1 MSLNWREID
10 LVLDELSLLGAR
22 VQRIAQPRFS
32 QLRLELYRRREALT
46 LLIAMEQGKTRLHR
60 TVAGFS
66 KPGTP
71 QRFQQ
76 LLQARLRGGAITEIK
91 HVHRDRII
99 RFGISRA
106 GEQYQ
111 LWARLWGGSAN
122 VILTDDEGT
131 IIDAMYRRP
140 KRGEVSGSVFSPPP
154 PDAEAAQKAEALE
167 VRPFLI
173 QPAST
178 GDGRYPVSAAIEAR
192 YATLEHEE
200 HLARLRRDADKALAS
215 REAALR
221 RRFEELQRRSSEG
234 EQSERYKVIADAI
247 MTGLHRV
254 DPGTGWLKV
263 ENPYDP
269 SEVLEIQLD
278 PTLSGSDNA
287 ERYYRRYKKARA
299 SHEATEHELSETTAA
314 LERVRTR
321 RQRVQ
326 QLGDPNELAAL
337 IGTARKRRQR
347 GASEDRA
354 PAVPGLQFH
363 SGKLQLY
370 LGRTAMEND
379 ELLRRHVRGNDLWLH
394 VRDRPG
400 PYVFVKTPKG
410 KSVPLETL
418 LDAGNLALAYSK
430 AKAEGRALIQYT
442 QVKNLRRAKDG
453 PKGRVIPYHEKTIE
467 VELDQERLQRLRRP
481 GDEESP

>member
-1 MSLNWREID
+1 
-10 LVLDELSLLGAR
+10 VLDELSLVGAR

-32 QLRLELYRRREALT
+32 QLTLELYQRREALT
-46 LLIAMEQGKTRLHR
+46 LLIVMEQGKTRVHR
-60 TVAGFS
+60 TTAGFS
-66 KPGTP
+66 KPRTP

-76 LLQARLRGGAITEIK
+76 LLQSRLRGGTITEVE

-99 RFGISRA
+99 RFGVSRA

-111 LWARLWGGSAN
+111 LWTRLWGGSAN
-122 VILTDDEGT
+122 VILTDAEGT

-154 PDAEAAQKAEALE
+154 PGEEAVRKAEALE
-167 VRPFLI
+167 VRAFLE
-173 QPAST
+173 QAVST
-178 GDGRYPVSAAIEAR
+178 GDDRYPVSAAIEAQ
-192 YATLEHEE
+192 YASREREE

-215 REAALR
+215 REATLR
-221 RRFEELQRRSSEG
+221 RRLEELERRGREG
-234 EQSERYKVIADAI
+234 EHSGRYKVIADAI
-247 MTGLHRV
+247 MTALHRI
-254 DPGTGWLKV
+254 DPGSGWLEA

-269 SEVLEIQLD
+269 SELLEIQLD

-299 SHEATEHELSETTAA
+299 AREAAEQELSETAAA
-314 LERVRTR
+314 LERVRA
-321 RQRVQ
+321 QRHRAE
-326 QLGDPNELAAL
+326 QLDDPNELEAL
-337 IGTARKRRQR
+337 IGTARKRGQR
-347 GASEDRA
+347 GASENRA
-354 PAVPGLQFH
+354 ATLPGLQFH

-370 LGRTAMEND
+370 LGRTATEND

-400 PYVFVKTPKG
+400 PYVFVKVPKG

-418 LDAGNLALAYSK
+418 LDAGNVALAHSK

-481 GDEESP
+481 GDEESS